1 MTRALRGARAAGA
14 ALLAL
19 ALGLP
24 RAGAGAEGLA
34 EPGKGMIAGA
44 SGEFFRYKHMF
55 NRRPTDADRDEDDL
69 ADALEGDPGYEPTGD
84 MVTDRMLSHKKGCN
98 KHFKDELIAE
108 GYRVRPCRDAAEGEP
123 SEPCLHKE
131 DRRPNEMSSETYE
144 IWKEGLFYACEQT
157 VGLLGSGTRPR
168 PRRRRQPHGSGAR
181 RLRAR
186 CPLRQRGPPLGAAAA
201 AQEAANG
208 RVLLEPHL
216 AGDSRP
222 PAPTVPRKIKPLIQG
237 VKFWDAPQEGSS
249 DAPLL
254 RTDSPCPTFPS
265 WA

>member
-55 NRRPTDADRDEDDL
+55 NRRPTDADRDEGEAVQDDL

-157 VGLLGSGTRPR
+157 VGLLGSGGRKGRTR
-168 PRRRRQPHGSGAR
+168 
-181 RLRAR
+181 
-186 CPLRQRGPPLGAAAA
+186 
-201 AQEAANG
+201 
-208 RVLLEPHL
+208 
-216 AGDSRP
+216 
-222 PAPTVPRKIKPLIQG
+222 
-237 VKFWDAPQEGSS
+237 
-249 DAPLL
+249 
-254 RTDSPCPTFPS
+254 
-265 WA
+265 